1 MSDKLTP
8 DGSGGFHLPDGGR
21 LTPDGMGGFHVL
33 GGSSVSDGLA
43 AGLAGILAIPM
54 LILTAVISAFV
65 APSFVILPIIA
76 ILTQGLLG
84 RSLTPNEGSV
94 ILAQGFCATT
104 VFWVIVIA
112 FVIKH
117 KAKANKKK

>member
-21 LTPDGMGGFHVL
+21 LTPDGMGGFHIL
-33 GGSSVSDGLA
+33 GGGAGDGCA

-54 LILTAVISAFV
+54 IILTAVISVFV
-65 APSFVILPIIA
+65 APGFVILPIIA
-76 ILTQGLLG
+76 FFSQAMLG
-84 RSLTPNEGSV
+84 RPLTSDESGVV
-94 ILAQGFCATT
+94 ISQGCIATT
-104 VFWVIVIA
+104 VFWIIVLF

-117 KAKANKKK
+117 KAKTKPKK